1 MTMPEYRFYTLKSG
15 NQMVAPP
22 DVIDCASDQDAI
34 DEAKKFL
41 DGFDVEIWQGAR
53 IVTRLRPSDGK

>member
-1 MTMPEYRFYTLKSG
+1 MMQAYRFYTLKNG
-15 NQMVAPP
+15 NRIVAPP
-22 DVIDCASDQDAI
+22 DVIECASDQEAI
-34 DEAKKFL
+34 DEAKKSL